1 MNKLLKLSKK
11 LVFAGTLTLA
21 TALVHAEAPTELT
34 IKVAHA
40 ASATNTG
47 HKALEMMDQELRSR
61 TNDRIGM
68 EIFPN
73 GQLGGERELVES
85 IQLGN
90 IDMVFVSSAPL
101 ASFNKKFFA
110 LDMPFLLKD
119 RTSAYKVLDG
129 EIGQELLNSLDDVG
143 IVGLGYWENGFRQ
156 LTNNSRVI
164 RTADDLKGLRMRT
177 MENEIHLAAW
187 RELGANP
194 SPLAFNELYTA
205 LQQGTFEA
213 QEGPI
218 NLFRD
223 MRFDE
228 VQKYISKTNH
238 IYSPFVVLMNPDVQS
253 RMNEEDLATFREIFQ
268 EAKSYQ
274 RELAQ
279 KADDEAAKSLKGVT
293 ITTLT
298 PEELNTFSSKMKP
311 VYEKIKE
318 IIGADFA
325 GRVIQAAQ

>member
-1 MNKLLKLSKK
+1 MKNLFKLGGKLI
-11 LVFAGTLTLA
+11 LAGTLTLA
-21 TALVHAEAPTELT
+21 SGLALAAPELT
-34 IKVAHA
+34 IKASHA
-40 ASATNTG
+40 ASTTNTG
-47 HKALEMMDQELRSR
+47 HKALEMMDRELRAR
-61 TNDRIGM
+61 TDGRIGM

-73 GQLGGERELVES
+73 GQLGGERELIES

-101 ASFNKKFFA
+101 ASFNKQFFA
-110 LDMPFLLKD
+110 LDMPFLFKD
-119 RTSAYKVLDG
+119 RTSVYNVLDG
-129 EIGQELLNSLDDVG
+129 EIGQELLASLDSVG
-143 IVGLGYWENGFRQ
+143 IAGLGYWENGFRQ

-187 RELGANP
+187 RELGTNP
-194 SPLAFNELYTA
+194 APLNFNELYTA

-238 IYSPFVVLMNPDVQS
+238 IYSAFVVLMNPEVKA
-253 RMNEEDLATFREIFQ
+253 RMSEEDLVIFREIFQ
-268 EAKSYQ
+268 EAKAYQ
-274 RELAQ
+274 RGLAQ
-279 KADDEAAKSLKGVT
+279 KADEEAAKSLEGVT

-298 PEELNTFSSKMKP
+298 PEELNTFSSQMKP
-311 VYEKIKE
+311 VYDQIKDIVGE
-318 IIGADFA
+318 DFA
-325 GRVIQAAQ
+325 DRVIEAAQ